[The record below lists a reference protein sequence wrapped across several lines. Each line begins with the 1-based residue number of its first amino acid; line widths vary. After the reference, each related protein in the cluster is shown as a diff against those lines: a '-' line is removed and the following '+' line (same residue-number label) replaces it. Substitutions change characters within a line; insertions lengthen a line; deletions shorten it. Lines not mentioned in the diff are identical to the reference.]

1 MATYNGERWVGR
13 QLETIL
19 PQLAADDELVV
30 SDDASTDGTVALV
43 EALVDPRVRLLT
55 GRSFRSPVR
64 NFEQALEH
72 ARGDLVVLSD
82 QDDVWLP
89 NKLEA
94 VRAAFADPPR
104 RPYLVVFDAAVVD
117 EEERL
122 VHPSVLAKL
131 KAGPGFGKNLWTNRY
146 LGCCMAFTA
155 DLLDAALPI
164 PRRMPMHDMWLG
176 QLCER
181 IGGTAFLPERTMLYR
196 RHDET
201 TTGFEIEFRP
211 LLQIRRRVD
220 LAAALAARTLA
231 YRRAR
236 SRGPS
241 LPERRSRHPS

>member
-1 MATYNGERWVGR
+1 
-13 QLETIL
+13 
-19 PQLAADDELVV
+19 
-30 SDDASTDGTVALV
+30 
-43 EALVDPRVRLLT
+43 
-55 GRSFRSPVR
+55 
-64 NFEQALEH
+64 
-72 ARGDLVVLSD
+72 
-82 QDDVWLP
+82 
-89 NKLEA
+89 
-94 VRAAFADPPR
+94 
-104 RPYLVVFDAAVVD
+104 
-117 EEERL
+117 
-122 VHPSVLAKL
+122 
-131 KAGPGFGKNLWTNRY
+131 
-146 LGCCMAFTA
+146 MAFTA

-236 SRGPS
+236 PRGPS